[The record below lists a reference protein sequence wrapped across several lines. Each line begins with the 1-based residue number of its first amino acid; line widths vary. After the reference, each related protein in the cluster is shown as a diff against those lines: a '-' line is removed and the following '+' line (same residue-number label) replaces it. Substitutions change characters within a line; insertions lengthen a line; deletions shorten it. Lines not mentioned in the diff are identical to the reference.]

1 MHIFSREITGH
12 LRLAG
17 FAAGGMLLGVLSLC
31 SACGRPAESTG
42 TETAPGPGASAP
54 SARSSTERTAAT
66 PGAAAPVSPASAS
79 PATFGEKITASIV
92 PLAEI
97 AAHPSRFQNEVVAT
111 SGKVTAV
118 CQERGCWMELAD
130 ASGQAHVRM
139 HGHSFFV
146 PRTAP
151 GHTAR
156 VQARLVPARG
166 GMNCENP
173 AQGAPMDCENTEK
186 DPSGTARVE
195 LDATGVEID

>member
-1 MHIFSREITGH
+1 MQPR
-12 LRLAG
+12 LRDATRNLPGGALR
-17 FAAGGMLLGVLSLC
+17 AAGALAIVVVSVG

-42 TETAPGPGASAP
+42 TETAAAP
-54 SARSSTERTAAT
+54 AAT
-66 PGAAAPVSPASAS
+66 TPAGSAS

-97 AAHPSRFQNEVVAT
+97 AAHPSRFENEVVAT

-130 ASGQAHVRM
+130 ASGRAHVRM

-156 VQARLVPARG
+156 VQARLVPARA

>member
-1 MHIFSREITGH
+1 M
-12 LRLAG
+12 
-17 FAAGGMLLGVLSLC
+17 AA
-31 SACGRPAESTG
+31 AES
-42 TETAPGPGASAP
+42 
-54 SARSSTERTAAT
+54 
-66 PGAAAPVSPASAS
+66 AAAASPS

-97 AAHPSRFQNEVVAT
+97 AAHPSRFENDVIAT

-130 ASGQAHVRM
+130 ASGHAHVRM

-156 VQARLVPARG
+156 VQARLVPAHNG
-166 GMNCENP
+166 GTGCEGP
-173 AQGAPMDCENTEK
+173 HGGAMDCESTEK